1 LLDQARNKKLAT
13 GSTAL
18 VKAAEGIRLLEV
30 PATLDRAQGDI
41 HARGNPH
48 FTTDPE
54 AVRVIARHIARSF
67 SSLDPGNA
75 ASYKA
80 NLQGFEKTLNA
91 RMQQWKKQLAPWRGR
106 HLVAYHDSWP
116 YFANRFGLKIDL
128 FLEPKPGIS
137 PSPTHLAKV
146 IGAMRRNGAK
156 VILVDPYVSV
166 KAANA
171 VARHTGAK
179 VLKVMPC
186 PQGKGGRP
194 GDYFQ
199 WMDGLVNS
207 ISKALAGNG

>member
-1 LLDQARNKKLAT
+1 
-13 GSTAL
+13 
-18 VKAAEGIRLLEV
+18 
-30 PATLDRAQGDI
+30 
-41 HARGNPH
+41 
-48 FTTDPE
+48 
-54 AVRVIARHIARSF
+54 
-67 SSLDPGNA
+67 
-75 ASYKA
+75 
-80 NLQGFEKTLNA
+80 
-91 RMQQWKKQLAPWRGR
+91 
-106 HLVAYHDSWP
+106 
-116 YFANRFGLKIDL
+116 LKIDL